1 MPDNDK
7 RQEREAIVKELNT
20 LAEQHGL
27 PKIKTRAA
35 ADEIFCGGLGGMVEG
50 WEVGCGCAARARWEV
65 GWRGGW
71 VGWRGKAILKS
82 HLALGV
88 RLASQFPNQDDFFK
102 WGLGGRTS
110 KTDPNRPTCK
120 NIIAFRV

>member
-35 ADEIFCGGLGGMVEG
+35 ADEILGGGLGGMVEG
-50 WEVGCGCAARARWEV
+50 WEVG
-65 GWRGGW
+65 W
-71 VGWRGKAILKS
+71 VG
-82 HLALGV
+82 
-88 RLASQFPNQDDFFK
+88 
-102 WGLGGRTS
+102 
-110 KTDPNRPTCK
+110 
-120 NIIAFRV
+120 